1 MRIRQMEPD
10 VAAASLLSRDD
21 TKPVAFVNP
30 GPCALVPDEK
40 IGEFLILQAQAVVRR
55 PIQGTLTRTGILP
68 QIVAPCHRPLRS
80 IQPPRALDVQRVVSN
95 GTGSRRVASNGT
107 EMKHEHV
114 GRSPDDRESE
124 PDEYIEGTEALHRGF
139 LNLCHSRRDKRGVVT
154 VSGYFGRGAPAHD
167 EASAARAVGRH
178 ALIGQPHARR
188 QLPGLPEY
196 VDRNAAARIPIA
208 ADPQPARLQQG
219 GDPLADADRAILV

>member
-55 PIQGTLTRTGILP
+55 PVLGTLTRTGILP
-68 QIVAPCHRPLRS
+68 QIVAPCHRPARS
-80 IQPPRALDVQRVVSN
+80 VQPPRALDVQRVVSN

-139 LNLCHSRRDKRGVVT
+139 LNLCHSRRDSSNVVT
-154 VSGYFGRGAPAHD
+154 VSDDFGRGTPAHD
-167 EASAARAVGRH
+167 ESCAALPRTWVIMIRHFGR
-178 ALIGQPHARR
+178 GT
-188 QLPGLPEY
+188 
-196 VDRNAAARIPIA
+196 
-208 ADPQPARLQQG
+208 PAH
-219 GDPLADADRAILV
+219 DES